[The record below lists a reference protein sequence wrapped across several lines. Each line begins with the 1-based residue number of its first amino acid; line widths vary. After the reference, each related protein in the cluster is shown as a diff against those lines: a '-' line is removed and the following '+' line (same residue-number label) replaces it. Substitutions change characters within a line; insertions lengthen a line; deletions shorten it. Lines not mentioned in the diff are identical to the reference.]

1 MLYHHISEIGTEL
14 HPRQIQFQQAVQFR
28 LKIKLILIG
37 LSNVKSSCNDYI
49 VERVCWSEWQ
59 TLMKTNPIVIKIII
73 VTFIF

>member
-14 HPRQIQFQQAVQFR
+14 YPRQIQFQQAVQFR

-49 VERVCWSEWQ
+49 VERVC
-59 TLMKTNPIVIKIII
+59 
-73 VTFIF
+73 